1 MAIRP
6 SISTKQR
13 ITGSFYCADD
23 DTTFASGA
31 TVIRQYRPVKDSS
44 SGDNYVT
51 PLVAGD
57 AAGVVAVGIA
67 QDDAILGGSVLVTLF
82 GVSLVKAY
90 GAVTRGAALESVGT
104 GTGDSYGFA
113 VAVVSGAT
121 GANHQ
126 TLGTALEDAADGAL
140 FLALICPQITMTA
153 G

>member
-1 MAIRP
+1 MRP

-13 ITGSFYCADD
+13 FTGSFYCADD

-57 AAGVVAVGIA
+57 TAGVVAVGIA
-67 QDDAILGGSVLVTLF
+67 QDDAILGGSVLVTFF

-90 GAVTRGAALESVGT
+90 GAVTRNAALESVGT

-113 VAVVSGAT
+113 AAVVGGAT
-121 GANHQ
+121 GENHQ
-126 TLGTALEDAADGAL
+126 TLGIALEDAVDGAL